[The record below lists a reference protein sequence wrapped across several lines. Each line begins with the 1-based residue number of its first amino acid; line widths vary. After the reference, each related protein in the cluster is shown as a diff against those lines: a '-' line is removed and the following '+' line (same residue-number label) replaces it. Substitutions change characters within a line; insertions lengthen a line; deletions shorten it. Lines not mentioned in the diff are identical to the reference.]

1 MKLLQYSAEHI
12 ASAVRSGEV
21 SAVEVLDEVVERIR
35 AVEPRVNAFITLTND
50 RAYEKARD
58 VDRRVREGLKVGR
71 LAGVV
76 VAVKDNICVMG
87 VETTCGS
94 KILKGYFPSYNATVV
109 ERLEME
115 DAVLIGKTNMDE
127 FAMGSTT
134 EFSAYKTTRNPY
146 DLERVPGGS
155 SGGSA
160 AAVASGEAIIA
171 LGSDTGGSIRCPAAF
186 CGVVGLKPTYG
197 LVSRYGL
204 IAYANSLEQ
213 IGPIARNVRDC
224 ALALS
229 VIAGY
234 DPRDST
240 SLMVQPGDYL
250 GELNTPCNLK
260 GLRIGV
266 VREFLG
272 EGVQKGVAS
281 RVLDAVHSLEEL
293 GASVGEVSLKSLE
306 YALAA
311 YYVIAMSEASSNLAR
326 YDGLRYGF
334 RASDQG
340 LNWTRA
346 YAKNRRLGFG
356 EEVKRRIILGT
367 FALSAGY
374 YEAYYLKALK
384 VRTLILNDFQ
394 KAFKEFDVLAGPSM
408 PTVAFKIGEKIED
421 PLELYMCD
429 VNTVPANLAGLPA
442 ISIPCGLSE
451 GLPVGLQLIAP
462 PMEESL
468 LFKVS
473 YAYESLSRWSFTLKP

>member
-1 MKLLQYSAEHI
+1 MSLLYDSAERI
-12 ASAVRSGEV
+12 ASAVGNGEI
-21 SAVEVLDEVVERIR
+21 SAVELLDEIVERIK
-35 AVEPRVNAFITLTND
+35 AVEPKINAFITLAED
-50 RAYEKARD
+50 KAYEKARD
-58 VDRRVREGLKVGR
+58 IDRRVRKGLKVGR
-71 LAGVV
+71 LAGVIA
-76 VAVKDNICVMG
+76 AVKDNMCVKG

-109 ERLEME
+109 ERLDVE
-115 DAVLIGKTNMDE
+115 DAVIIGKTNMDE

-146 DLERVPGGS
+146 DLERVTGGS

-160 AAVASGEAIIA
+160 AAVASGEALLA

-224 ALALS
+224 ALSLS
-229 VIAGY
+229 IIAGY

-240 SLMVQPGDYL
+240 SLMIQPKDYL
-250 GELNTPCNLK
+250 EELNVSCDLK
-260 GLRIGV
+260 G
-266 VREFLG
+266 VRVGIIKEFLG
-272 EGVQKGVAS
+272 EGVQESVAS
-281 RVLDAVHSLEEL
+281 RVLDAIYSLEEL
-293 GASVGEVSLKSLE
+293 GASIGEISLKSLE

-326 YDGLRYGF
+326 YDGLRYGL
-334 RASDQG
+334 RVSDQG
-340 LNWTRA
+340 LNWSKA

-384 VRTLILNDFQ
+384 VRTMILMDFQ
-394 KAFKEFDVLAGPSM
+394 MAFKEFDVLAGPSM
-408 PTVAFKIGEKIED
+408 PTVAFRIGEKVED

-451 GLPVGLQLIAP
+451 GLPVGLQFIAP
-462 PMEESL
+462 PMEEKR

-473 YAYESLSRWSFTLKP
+473 YAHESLGRWSFTLRP

>member
-1 MKLLQYSAEHI
+1 MRLPYDSAESI
-12 ASAVRSGEV
+12 ASAVRNGEV
-21 SAVEVLDEVVERIR
+21 SAVELLDVIVERVKVVEPKI
-35 AVEPRVNAFITLTND
+35 NAFITLAED
-50 RAYEKARD
+50 KAYEKAKD
-58 VDRRVREGLKVGR
+58 IDRRVRKGLKVGR

-76 VAVKDNICVMG
+76 LAVKDNICVKSI
-87 VETTCGS
+87 ETTCGS

-109 ERLEME
+109 EKLDVE
-115 DAVLIGKTNMDE
+115 DAVIIGKTNMDE

-134 EFSAYKTTRNPY
+134 EFSAYGTTRNPY

-160 AAVASGEAIIA
+160 AAVASGEALLA

-224 ALALS
+224 ALSLS

-240 SLMVQPGDYL
+240 SLMIQSKDYL
-250 GELNTPCNLK
+250 GELNASCDLK
-260 GLRIGV
+260 GVRVGII
-266 VREFLG
+266 REFLG
-272 EGVQKGVAS
+272 EGVQESVAS
-281 RVLDAVHSLEEL
+281 KVLDAVYSLEGL
-293 GASVGEVSLKSLE
+293 GASIGEISLKSLE

-326 YDGLRYGF
+326 YDGLRYGL
-334 RASDQG
+334 RVSDQG
-340 LNWTRA
+340 LNWSRA

-384 VRTLILNDFQ
+384 VRTLVLMDFQ
-394 KAFKEFDVLAGPSM
+394 RAFKEFDVLAGPSM
-408 PTVAFKIGEKIED
+408 PTVAFRIGEKIED

-442 ISIPCGLSE
+442 ISIPCGSSE

-462 PMEESL
+462 PLEESR

-473 YAYESLSRWSFTLKP
+473 HSYESLGKWSFTLKP

>member
-1 MKLLQYSAEHI
+1 MRLLHSSAERI
-12 ASAVRSGEV
+12 ASAVRSGEI
-21 SAVEVLDEVVERIR
+21 STVELLDEVFERIR
-35 AVEPRVNAFITLTND
+35 AVEPKINAFITLIED
-50 RAYEKARD
+50 KAYEKAKD
-58 VDRRVREGLKVGR
+58 IDQRVRKGLKVGR
-71 LAGVV
+71 LAGVA
-76 VAVKDNICVMG
+76 VAVKDNICVKD
-87 VETTCGS
+87 VEATCGS
-94 KILKGYFPSYNATVV
+94 KILKGYFPSYNATVI
-109 ERLEME
+109 EKLDME
-115 DAVLIGKTNMDE
+115 DAIIVGKTNMDE

-134 EFSAYKTTRNPY
+134 EFSAYKITRNPY
-146 DLERVPGGS
+146 DLDRVPGGS

-160 AAVASGEAIIA
+160 AAVVSGEAFLA

-186 CGVVGLKPTYG
+186 CGIVGLKPTYG

-224 ALALS
+224 ALLLS
-229 VIAGY
+229 VIVGH
-234 DPRDST
+234 DPKDST
-240 SLMVQPGDYL
+240 SLMIQPKDYL
-250 GELNTPCNLK
+250 EDLNTPCDLK
-260 GLRIGV
+260 GVRIGIIK
-266 VREFLG
+266 EFLA
-272 EGVQKGVAS
+272 EGVQEGVAS
-281 RVLDAVHSLEEL
+281 RVLDAIYSLEEL
-293 GASVGEVSLKSLE
+293 GASIGEISLGSLK

-326 YDGLRYGF
+326 YDGLRYGL
-334 RASDQG
+334 RVSDQG
-340 LNWTRA
+340 LNWSRA

-384 VRTLILNDFQ
+384 VRTLVLMDFQ
-394 KAFKEFDVLAGPSM
+394 RAFKEFDVLAGPSM
-408 PTVAFKIGEKIED
+408 PTVAFKIGEKIKD

-462 PMEESL
+462 PMEESRL
-468 LFKVS
+468 LKVS
-473 YAYESLSRWSFTLKP
+473 HSYESLGKWSFTLKP

>member
-1 MKLLQYSAEHI
+1 MKLLHLSAEQV
-12 ASAVRSGEV
+12 ASAVKNGEI
-21 SAVEVLDEVVERIR
+21 SAVELLDEVIERIKV
-35 AVEPRVNAFITLTND
+35 VEPKINAFITITED
-50 RAYEKARD
+50 RAYEKAKD
-58 VDRRVREGLKVGR
+58 IDRRVKRGFKVGR

-76 VAVKDNICVMG
+76 VAVKDVICVKG

-94 KILKGYFPSYNATVV
+94 KILKGYIPSYNATVV
-109 ERLEME
+109 EKLDAE
-115 DAVLIGKTNMDE
+115 DAVIIGKTNMDE

-134 EFSAYKTTRNPY
+134 EFSAYKVTRNPY

-160 AAVASGEAIIA
+160 AAVASGEAFLA

-224 ALALS
+224 ALSLS
-229 VIAGY
+229 VIAGH

-240 SLMVQPGDYL
+240 SLIIQPKDYL
-250 GELNTPCNLK
+250 EELNAPCDLK
-260 GLRIGV
+260 GVRIGV
-266 VREFLG
+266 IKEFMG

-281 RVLDAVHSLEEL
+281 KVLDAIYSLEEL
-293 GASVGEVSLKSLE
+293 GASVGEISLKSLE

-334 RASDQG
+334 RAPDQG
-340 LNWTRA
+340 LNWSRA
-346 YAKNRRLGFG
+346 YAKNRSLGFG

-384 VRTLILNDFQ
+384 VRTLILMDFQ
-394 KAFKEFDVLAGPSM
+394 KAFKEFDILAGPSM
-408 PTVAFKIGEKIED
+408 PMVAFKIGEKIKD

-429 VNTVPANLAGLPA
+429 INTVPANLAGLPA

-462 PMEESL
+462 PLEESR
-468 LFKVS
+468 LFRVS
-473 YAYESLSRWSFTLKP
+473 YSYESLGKWSFTLKP

>member
-1 MKLLQYSAEHI
+1 MKFLHYSAERI
-12 ASAVRSGEV
+12 ASAVRNGEA
-21 SAVEVLDEVVERIR
+21 SAVEVLDEVVDRIK
-35 AVEPRVNAFITLTND
+35 AVESKINAFITLTED
-50 RAYEKARD
+50 KAYEKAKD
-58 VDRRVREGLKVGR
+58 IDRRVREGLKVGR

-76 VAVKDNICVMG
+76 VAIKDNICVMG

-94 KILKGYFPSYNATVV
+94 KILKGYIPSYNATVV
-109 ERLEME
+109 ERLNVE
-115 DAVLIGKTNMDE
+115 DAVIIGKTNMDE

-134 EFSAYKTTRNPY
+134 EFSAYKVTRNPY

-160 AAVASGEAIIA
+160 AAVASGEALIA

-197 LVSRYGL
+197 FVSRYGL

-224 ALALS
+224 ALTLS

-234 DPRDST
+234 DPKDST

-250 GELNTPCNLK
+250 KELDAPYDLK
-260 GLRIGV
+260 GLRIGIV
-266 VREFLG
+266 KEFLG
-272 EGVQKGVAS
+272 EGVQEGVAS
-281 RVLDAVHSLEEL
+281 KVLDAIYSLEEL
-293 GASVGEVSLKSLE
+293 GASIGEVSLKSLE

-326 YDGLRYGF
+326 YDGLRYGL
-334 RASDQG
+334 RVPDQG
-340 LNWTRA
+340 LNWSRA

-384 VRTLILNDFQ
+384 VRTLILMDFQ
-394 KAFKEFDVLAGPSM
+394 RAFKEFDVLAGPSM
-408 PTVAFKIGEKIED
+408 PTVAFKIGEKIVD

-451 GLPVGLQLIAP
+451 GLPVGLQFIAP
-462 PMEESL
+462 PMEERL

-473 YAYESLSRWSFTLKP
+473 HSYESLGKWNFTLKP